1 MLFRRH
7 YDAYIYK
14 SLKRITAWH
23 CLPDNDG
30 AGIIR
35 RHITG
40 NTQFVL
46 IKSTESPTRPVAILV
61 GKCHVHCLTVNSRIG
76 SKDVHHERQ
85 ITITVAVIM
94 TDSKQDI
101 INCSRVVIFRLVCQG

>member
-46 IKSTESPTRPVAILV
+46 IKSTANSMTDASL
-61 GKCHVHCLTVNSRIG
+61 VNSRLTG
-76 SKDVHHERQ
+76 TAKTYRSAAMTAV
-85 ITITVAVIM
+85 TPTVQNTAV
-94 TDSKQDI
+94 
-101 INCSRVVIFRLVCQG
+101 LVPRSARRYLRAQVAIP